1 MTIQPATPTS
11 YHLSARQKW
20 KLALSLV
27 IIYFPI
33 HTYVNFPEWH
43 HNWAELLRA
52 LPVLLVQ
59 GVVMLG
65 FYFIWLNL
73 VEWIQQRLFG
83 RFGEDFLLELKLPAQ
98 LATLLVSMVLAA
110 GFILV
115 YTTLIRFFFHLLPG
129 LRAGR
134 PPGLTP
140 AHVALHHRA
149 NDGFFLMLMLSAF
162 YLVAN
167 SRALLRVRAFHAR
180 AEQLENENLQAQFAA
195 LKSQVNPHFLF
206 NSLSILSSLVHVDA
220 DLSEQFIEQLSRA
233 YRYTLEQ
240 REHDLV
246 PLGTELDF
254 IKAYTFLLKIR
265 FEDKFEVRVAV
276 PEAARQNYQVAPL
289 TLQLL
294 VENAVKHNTMSQQEP
309 LLVDIELDGDALVV
323 RNTLQRRPATYAST
337 GVGLDNIHKRY
348 RLLTDRLVAVGVS
361 NRDFV
366 VRIPLLPA

>member
-1 MTIQPATPTS
+1 MTTAAAS
-11 YHLSARQKW
+11 YRLSARQKW

-33 HTYVNFPEWH
+33 HTYLNFPEWH
-43 HNWAELLRA
+43 RSWSGLLDSA
-52 LPVLLVQ
+52 PLQLLKV
-59 GVVMLG
+59 VVMLG

-83 RFGEDFLLELKLPAQ
+83 WFGEDFLLAQKLPAQ
-98 LATLLVSMVLAA
+98 LATLFVSMVLAA
-110 GFILV
+110 GFMLV
-115 YTTLIRFFFHLLPG
+115 YTTLMRGLFHLLPA
-129 LRAGR
+129 LRSGR

-140 AHVALHHRA
+140 GHIALHHRA
-149 NDGFFLMLMLSAF
+149 NDGFFLMLMLAAF

-167 SRALLRVRAFHAR
+167 SRALLRVRAYTAR
-180 AEQLENENLQAQFAA
+180 TQQLENENLQARFSA

-220 DLSEQFIEQLSRA
+220 DLSEQFIDHLSRA

-254 IKAYTFLLKIR
+254 IRAYTFLLKIR
-265 FEDKFEVRVAV
+265 FEDKFDVQVAV
-276 PEAARQNYQVAPL
+276 PEASRQAFRIAPL

-309 LLVDIELDGDALVV
+309 LLVHIEQEGDTLVV
-323 RNTLQRRPATYAST
+323 RNTLQRRPASYPST
-337 GVGLDNIHKRY
+337 GVGLDNIHNRY
-348 RLLTDRLVAVGVS
+348 RLLTDRPVDVQVG

>member
-1 MTIQPATPTS
+1 MTAAPAPAS

-33 HTYVNFPEWH
+33 HTYLNFPEWH
-43 HNWAELLRA
+43 RNWDGLLHSV
-52 LPVLLVQ
+52 PLLLTQV
-59 GVVMLG
+59 VVMLG

-83 RFGEDFLLELKLPAQ
+83 WFGEDFLLELKLPAQ

-115 YTTLIRFFFHLLPG
+115 YSTLIRTFFHLLPG
-129 LRAGR
+129 LRSSR

-140 AHVALHHRA
+140 EHMALHRRA

-167 SRALLRVRAFHAR
+167 SRALLRVRAFHLR
-180 AEQLENENLQAQFAA
+180 TEQLENENLQARFAA

-220 DLSEQFIEQLSRA
+220 DLSEQFIDQLSRA

-246 PLGTELDF
+246 ALGTELDF
-254 IKAYTFLLKIR
+254 IRAYTFLLKIR
-265 FEDKFEVRVAV
+265 FEDKFDVHVDV
-276 PEAARQNYQVAPL
+276 PEAARHAYQIAPL

-309 LLVDIELDGDALVV
+309 LLVRIGLDGDTLVV
-323 RNTLQRRPATYAST
+323 RNTLQRRPASYPGT
-337 GVGLDNIHKRY
+337 GVGLDNIHNRY
-348 RLLTDRLVAVGVS
+348 RLLTARLVSVAVS
-361 NRDFV
+361 NREFT

>member
-1 MTIQPATPTS
+1 MPQATATA
-11 YHLSARQKW
+11 YRLSARQKW

-27 IIYFPI
+27 VIYFPI
-33 HTYVNFPEWH
+33 QTYLNFPEWH
-43 HNWAELLRA
+43 RGWAELLHSA
-52 LPVLLVQ
+52 PVLLMQV
-59 GVVMLG
+59 VVMLG

-83 RFGEDFLLELKLPAQ
+83 WFGEDFLLELKLPAQ

-110 GFILV
+110 GLIVV
-115 YTTLIRFFFHLLPG
+115 YGTLMRTFFHLLPQ
-129 LRAGR
+129 LRSGR

-140 AHVALHHRA
+140 EHLALHRRA

-180 AEQLENENLQAQFAA
+180 TEQLETENLQARFAA

-220 DLSEQFIEQLSRA
+220 DLSEQFIEHLSRA

-254 IKAYTFLLKIR
+254 IRAYTFLLKIR
-265 FEDKFEVRVAV
+265 FEDKFEVRVEV
-276 PEAARQNYQVAPL
+276 PEAARQRHLIAPL

-294 VENAVKHNTMSQQEP
+294 VENAVKHNTMSREQP
-309 LLVDIELDGDALVV
+309 LVVSLELDGDALLV
-323 RNTLQRRPATYAST
+323 RNTLQRRPASYPGT
-337 GVGLDNIHKRY
+337 GVGLDNIHNRY
-348 RLLTDRLVAVGVS
+348 RLLTDRLVSVGTT
-361 NRDFV
+361 NREFL

>member
-1 MTIQPATPTS
+1 MTSLSPSAV

-27 IIYFPI
+27 IIYLPI
-33 HTYVNFPEWH
+33 HTYINFPELHYNWH
-43 HNWAELLRA
+43 DFLWS
-52 LPVLLVQ
+52 LPILVLQ
-59 GVVMLG
+59 GVVLLL
-65 FYFIWLNL
+65 FYFVWLSM
-73 VEWIQQRLFG
+73 VEWIQQRLFNW
-83 RFGEDFLLELKLPAQ
+83 FGEDFLLELKLPAQ
-98 LATLLVSMVLAA
+98 LATLLISMALAA
-110 GFILV
+110 GFIIAYV
-115 YTTLIRFFFHLLPG
+115 SVMHLLFKLIPG
-129 LRAGR
+129 FKPQRTAGLA
-134 PPGLTP
+134 PE
-140 AHVALHHRA
+140 HIALHHRA

-180 AEQLENENLQAQFAA
+180 TQQLENENLQAQFAA

-220 DLSEQFIEQLSRA
+220 DLSEQFIDQLSRA

-265 FEDKFEVRVAV
+265 FEDKFDVRVQV
-276 PEAARQNYQVAPL
+276 PDDARQAYRIAPL

-294 VENAVKHNTMSQQEP
+294 VENAVKHNAMSQQKP
-309 LLVDIELDGDALVV
+309 LLVHIRLEGSAVVV

-337 GVGLDNIHKRY
+337 GVGLDNIRNRY
-348 RLLTDRLVAVGVS
+348 RLLTEA
-361 NRDFV
+361 FV
-366 VRIPLLPA
+366 YTTETEAEFIVRIPLIPA